1 MKKQISS
8 ILFLLFT
15 AFASKSQD
23 NHKSLTNYVNTF
35 IGAADNGHT
44 FPGATVPFGM
54 IQASPETGNCSWDY
68 CSGYRYED
76 KKIWGFAQTH
86 LNGTGVPDLGDILIQ
101 PFTGTN
107 DRENYHSAYAKK
119 DEKASPGYYSVILSD
134 FDVKVELT
142 ATAHTAF
149 HQYTYPSNKGKAK
162 LLVDLQSGL
171 VSSQKQLH
179 EHVIENEVTFEG
191 SNNSIA
197 GYSRVKQWVDRNYYY
212 VIIFNKPIFNKTLL
226 PKAAGEKAP
235 RYIFDF
241 DLKPG
246 EKLKVKIGIS
256 CVSIS
261 GAKANLQTESQ
272 GWSFQ
277 EVHDR
282 AVKAWDQYL
291 SRAEVQGSAD
301 QKVSFYT
308 SLYHLFIQPNNI
320 ADVDG
325 QYRGADNKVYKSPS
339 KSYYSTFSLWDTYRA
354 AHPLYTILAPEKVND
369 FVITMLMHFDSQGYL
384 PIWTLWG
391 KENFCMIGNHAVP
404 IIADAYLK
412 GFRGFN
418 AEKAFGAINSSL
430 TTNHP
435 KSEWDIYN
443 KYGYLPFDLVKEES
457 VSRTLEYAYDDY
469 SAAQMAKALG
479 KTERYTYFKKR
490 SDFYKNLLDPEST
503 FMRGKNAKGQWRTPF
518 DLFQLSHAG
527 DAGGDY
533 TEGNAWQYT
542 WSVQHDF
549 AGLIKALGGKL
560 KAAQKLDSLYKLNP
574 VQKGNGFVSDV
585 TGLIGQYAHGNE
597 PSHHVAYLFALLGKP
612 SRTQELVREINDKFY
627 LNNPD
632 GLSGN
637 DDCGQMSAW
646 YVFTAM
652 GFYPVNPVGGQYVLG
667 APQLPRISIQVKDD
681 KRFTVVAKGLS
692 KHNKYV
698 QKVYLNGKVYHG
710 VFINHQDIMKGG
722 TLKFVMGNRK
732 KDFI

>member
-1 MKKQISS
+1 MKKQISLM
-8 ILFLLFT
+8 LFLLF
-15 AFASKSQD
+15 AALASKSQ
-23 NHKSLTNYVNTF
+23 NGQKSLTGYVNTF

-86 LNGTGVPDLGDILIQ
+86 LNGTGVPDLGDILLQ
-101 PFTGTN
+101 PFTGSTE
-107 DRENYHSAYAKK
+107 RENYHSAYAKK
-119 DEKASPGYYSVILSD
+119 VEIASPGYYSVILSD

-149 HQYTYPSNKGKAK
+149 HQYTYPANKGAAK

-179 EHVIENEVTFEG
+179 EHVIENKVTFEG
-191 SNNSIA
+191 DDAIV

-212 VIIFNKPIFNKTLL
+212 VIIFNKPIFKTTLL
-226 PKAAGEKAP
+226 PKTAGDKAP
-235 RYIFDF
+235 RYVFDF
-241 DLKPG
+241 DLKPS

-256 CVSIS
+256 CVSIA
-261 GAKANLQTESQ
+261 GAKNNLQTESP
-272 GWSFQ
+272 GWDFQ
-277 EVHDR
+277 EIHHN
-282 AVKAWDQYL
+282 AVKAWDRYL
-291 SRAEVQGSAD
+291 SRAEVQGTPN

-325 QYRGADNKVYKSPS
+325 QYRGADNKVYKSLS
-339 KSYYSTFSLWDTYRA
+339 KTYYSTFSLWDTYRA

-369 FVITMLMHFDSQGYL
+369 FVNTMLMHFDRQGYL

-404 IIADAYLK
+404 VIADAYLK
-412 GFRGFN
+412 GFRGFD
-418 AEKAFGAINSSL
+418 AEKAFNAINSSL

-479 KTERYTYFKKR
+479 KTEEYAYFKKR
-490 SDFYKNLLDPEST
+490 SDFYKNLIDPEST
-503 FMRGKNAKGQWRTPF
+503 LMRGKDSKGQWRTPF
-518 DLFQLSHAG
+518 NRFQLSHAG

-542 WSVQHDF
+542 WSVQHGF
-549 AGLIKALGGKL
+549 TGLTGAMGGKL
-560 KAAQKLDSLYKLNP
+560 KTAQKLDSLYKLKP
-574 VQKGNGFVSDV
+574 VQQGSGFVSDV

-597 PSHHVAYLFALLGKP
+597 PSHHVAYLFALLDKP

-627 LNNPD
+627 LNKPD

-667 APQLPRISIQVKDD
+667 APQLPYISIRVTDN
-681 KRFTVVAKGLS
+681 KRFTVTAEGLS

-710 VFINHQDIMKGG
+710 LFINHKDIMNGG
-722 TLKFVMGNRK
+722 TLKFMMGNRK
-732 KDFI
+732 RDFI